1 MSEQVAS
8 TIDNEGT
15 EISKGNEVIVALS
28 RNIRAEVG
36 SGAERVSMSDTNRAR
51 RGANVSRKR
60 SKRISSNSLSKEAGN
75 STILRGRKQKRSL
88 VLGPK
93 TQGETRHEDRSQR
106 TGHFCE
112 KYTLPESRNT

>member
-1 MSEQVAS
+1 
-8 TIDNEGT
+8 
-15 EISKGNEVIVALS
+15 
-28 RNIRAEVG
+28 
-36 SGAERVSMSDTNRAR
+36 MSDTNRAR

-93 TQGETRHEDRSQR
+93 TQGETRHEDRNQR
-106 TGHFCE
+106 TGHFYE
-112 KYTLPESRNT
+112 KSTLPESRNTWEGVYISISDLGLRLCIILISVLSALISIIKVIIENLYFNY